1 MSFVKI
7 FGQWNQ
13 LDTKTERKNPTEIKF
28 PTVNGKIR
36 KKRLL
41 NIQYRINKRLTVPL
55 ATKYRLT

>member
-1 MSFVKI
+1 MSFVKK

-13 LDTKTERKNPTEIKF
+13 LDTKTERTHPTEIKF

-41 NIQYRINKRLTVPL
+41 IIQYFINKCLSISN
-55 ATKYRLT
+55 KI

>member
-28 PTVNGKIR
+28 PTVKGKIR
-36 KKRLL
+36 KTDYLDIHLL
-41 NIQYRINKRLTVPL
+41 HQ
-55 ATKYRLT
+55 